1 MPYFERLDEG
11 RFRATEEVS
20 GAWRVEEQHIAPALG
35 LLAHEVLQDHE
46 RRRDDRLLLSR
57 VSYDLLGT
65 VPIAEMEIEV
75 EVVRPGRTI
84 ELVEATLTHG
94 GRAIVRLR
102 AWLLQPRDTAE
113 IAGSPFERLPAPE
126 ELSVWDPT
134 SVWPGGFIASVEL
147 RRDQVEPGRARF
159 WVRPRTPLL
168 AGEAVS
174 ALAAYVGVLDI
185 ANGMTVREDPRAVA
199 FPNVD
204 LTAHFFT
211 EPRGEWVGFDT
222 RVSFGPTGLGLTSS
236 VIHDV
241 HGPVGTLDQSLTVR
255 PV

>member
-20 GAWRVEEQHIAPALG
+20 GAWRIEEQHIAPALG
-35 LLAHEVLQDHE
+35 LLAHEVLRDHE
-46 RRRDDRLLLSR
+46 RRREERLLLSR

-65 VPIAEMEIEV
+65 VPVAEVEIEV
-75 EVVRPGRTI
+75 RVVRPGRTI
-84 ELVEATLTHG
+84 ELVEAALTHA
-94 GRAIVRLR
+94 GRPIVRMR
-102 AWLLQPRDTAE
+102 AWLLQAHETAG
-113 IAGSPFERLPAPE
+113 IGGSPFAPLPLPE
-126 ELSVWDPT
+126 ELAVWDPT

-168 AGEAVS
+168 DGEPVS
-174 ALAAYVGVLDI
+174 ELAAYVGVLDI
-185 ANGMTVREDPRAVA
+185 ANGMTVRADPRTVA

-211 EPRGEWVGFDT
+211 EPRGAWVGFDT
-222 RVSFGPTGLGLTSS
+222 RVSFGSSGLGLTSS

-241 HGPVGTLDQSLTVR
+241 QGPVGTLNQSLTVR
-255 PV
+255 PG